1 MSETELGYK
10 QTKIGKLPNDWEVS
24 KLSDVCE
31 IKGGKRLPKGYELQE
46 HKNNIPY
53 IRVADMYM
61 GGICLDNIKYVPA
74 EIADKIK
81 NYKISSKDLF
91 ISVAGTLGIVG
102 EVPEELDGANL
113 TENADKLC
121 NIKIDKKYLLNVL
134 QSEVIQT
141 IILSEMTNNA
151 QPKLALTRIKEFLIP
166 IPSIEEQEK
175 IAEILSTWDS
185 SIEKQEQLIQKKK
198 EFKKGLIQRL
208 LRGEVRFNKDNG
220 QSFPEWRKVKLGE
233 YLIKHNEKSEFNNQ
247 YPVLTSSRK
256 GIFLQSD
263 YYAGND
269 VASDDTT
276 GYNVVPRGYFT
287 YRHMSDDLIFKFNI
301 NDIVD
306 KGIVS
311 TLYPVFTVK
320 NMDSYFLRAK
330 LNEGD
335 EFKRFALA
343 QKQGGSRT
351 YMYFSKLESL
361 QMNIPSLEEQE
372 KISEVLKLAD
382 KEIELLEKELEALK
396 LQKKGLMQRLLTG
409 EVRVK
414 V

>member
-1 MSETELGYK
+1 
-10 QTKIGKLPNDWEVS
+10 
-24 KLSDVCE
+24 
-31 IKGGKRLPKGYELQE
+31 
-46 HKNNIPY
+46 
-53 IRVADMYM
+53 
-61 GGICLDNIKYVPA
+61 
-74 EIADKIK
+74 
-81 NYKISSKDLF
+81 
-91 ISVAGTLGIVG
+91 
-102 EVPEELDGANL
+102 
-113 TENADKLC
+113 
-121 NIKIDKKYLLNVL
+121 
-134 QSEVIQT
+134 
-141 IILSEMTNNA
+141 
-151 QPKLALTRIKEFLIP
+151 
-166 IPSIEEQEK
+166 
-175 IAEILSTWDS
+175 
-185 SIEKQEQLIQKKK
+185 
-198 EFKKGLIQRL
+198 
-208 LRGEVRFNKDNG
+208 
-220 QSFPEWRKVKLGE
+220 
-233 YLIKHNEKSEFNNQ
+233 
-247 YPVLTSSRK
+247 
-256 GIFLQSD
+256 
-263 YYAGND
+263 
-269 VASDDTT
+269 
-276 GYNVVPRGYFT
+276 
-287 YRHMSDDLIFKFNI
+287 MSDDLIFKFNI